1 MFFETC
7 VDKNIR
13 LTFCQWRKKIWQQ
26 EENQLQEDPL
36 ERKLPGER
44 QLQEENLLEED
55 KGLAPYFFYN
65 SLYFLI
71 SFIIAWLIKSV
82 SSSNILVLS
91 TMTLIDLNNS
101 FGNLIVSYSI
111 FSYLNSFIFPERPVV
126 MAKLQQ

>member
-44 QLQEENLLEED
+44 QLQEENLLEEN
-55 KGLAPYFFYN
+55 KGLSPYLLRADFLLVVVFLLAAIFFSSIDKMLTECSYPRK
-65 SLYFLI
+65 FQRTCI
-71 SFIIAWLIKSV
+71 TSF
-82 SSSNILVLS
+82 
-91 TMTLIDLNNS
+91 S
-101 FGNLIVSYSI
+101 FVN
-111 FSYLNSFIFPERPVV
+111 FKR
-126 MAKLQQ
+126 